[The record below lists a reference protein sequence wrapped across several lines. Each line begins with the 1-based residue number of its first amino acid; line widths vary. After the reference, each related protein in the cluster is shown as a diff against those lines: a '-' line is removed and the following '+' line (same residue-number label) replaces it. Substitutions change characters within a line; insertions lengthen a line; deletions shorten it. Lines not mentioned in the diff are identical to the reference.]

1 MFAKAFNPKRPFGTV
16 NGIPGVAYDQDGQ
29 LYNFQHQPVDLDGK
43 VMDLAAAPEPAP
55 EPEPAP
61 AAAKAPAAP
70 AVIGEDDDTLEED
83 KVDLRAWAMGDPAAA
98 ATPWQSVREAAGLV
112 LDDITELKSKAALK
126 EALLKHYGV
135 AA

>member
-1 MFAKAFNPKRPFGTV
+1 MSAKPFNAKRPFGTV
-16 NGIPGVAYDQDGQ
+16 QGLPGVAYDQDGQ
-29 LYNFQHQPVDLDGK
+29 LYNHQHEPVDLDGK
-43 VMDLAAAPEPAP
+43 PVPLAPAAASPAPAP
-55 EPEPAP
+55 EP
-61 AAAKAPAAP
+61 AKAPAAAP
-70 AVIGEDDDTLEED
+70 VMAEDDDTLEED

-135 AA
+135 DA

>member
-1 MFAKAFNPKRPFGTV
+1 MFAKPFNPKRPFGTV
-16 NGIPGVAYDQDGQ
+16 QGLVGVAYDQDGQ

-43 VMDLAAAPEPAP
+43 LMDLAPAAAAAAAEPAP
-55 EPEPAP
+55 E
-61 AAAKAPAAP
+61 KAPAAP

-112 LDDITELKSKAALK
+112 LDDISELKSKAALK

-135 AA
+135 DA

>member
-1 MFAKAFNPKRPFGTV
+1 MSAKPFNHKRPFGDV
-16 NGIPGVAYDQDGQ
+16 HGLAGVAYDQDGQ
-29 LYNFQHQPVDLDGK
+29 LYNFEKLPVDLNGNL
-43 VMDLAAAPEPAP
+43 MEIAPTAAQPAP
-55 EPEPAP
+55 EPQ
-61 AAAKAPAAP
+61 KAPAAP
-70 AVIGEDDDTLEED
+70 PVMAEDDDTLEED

-135 AA
+135 DA